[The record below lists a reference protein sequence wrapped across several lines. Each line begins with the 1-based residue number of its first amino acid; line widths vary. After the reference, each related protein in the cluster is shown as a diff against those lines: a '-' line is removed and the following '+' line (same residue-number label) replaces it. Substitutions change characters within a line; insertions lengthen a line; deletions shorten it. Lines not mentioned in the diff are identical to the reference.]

1 MPLLDLVILALIQG
15 VAEFLPISSSAHLI
29 LFPALTGE
37 ADQGLAIDA
46 AVHVG
51 TLAAVMLFFR
61 AETARLFRGVFALT
75 RGRARDDDARLVTML
90 ALATVPVV
98 IVGAAIAATG
108 LDAALRSVALIA
120 WTTIIFAVVLWL
132 ADRFGGGGK
141 TLGSWGISGAVA
153 MGLAQAISIIP
164 GVSRSGITMSAA
176 RAMGYGRVEAARL
189 SLVMSIPAT
198 MAVGGYL
205 ALKLLRSGDAALGL
219 DALAAAVLAFAS
231 ALLAL
236 AFLMRMLR
244 DWSMTPFVLYRL
256 ALGAFLL
263 WFAYA

>member
-61 AETARLFRGVFALT
+61 SETIRLFRGAFALL
-75 RGRARDDDARLVTML
+75 RGRIRDEDARLVLML
-90 ALATVPVV
+90 ALATIPVV
-98 IVGAAIAATG
+98 IVGAAIAITG
-108 LDAALRSVALIA
+108 SDAALRSVALIA

-132 ADRFGGGGK
+132 ADRFGGQGRIFGG
-141 TLGSWGISGAVA
+141 WRVPGAVA

-176 RAMGYGRVEAARL
+176 RAMGYGRLEAARL

-205 ALKLLRSGDAALGL
+205 AVKLIRSGDASLGL
-219 DALAAAVLAFAS
+219 DALAAAVLAFFS

-244 DWSMTPFVLYRL
+244 GWSMTPFVLYRL

>member
-15 VAEFLPISSSAHLI
+15 IAEFLPISSSAHLI

-37 ADQGLAIDA
+37 ADQGLVIDA

-51 TLAAVMLFFR
+51 TLAAVMLYFR
-61 AETARLFRGVFALT
+61 SETARLFRGMLALA
-75 RGRARDDDARLVTML
+75 RGRARDEDARLVLML

-98 IVGAAIAATG
+98 VVGAAIAVTG
-108 LDAALRSVALIA
+108 LDVALRSVALIA
-120 WTTIIFAVVLWL
+120 WTTIVFAIVLWL
-132 ADRFGGGGK
+132 TDRFGGQGK
-141 TLGSWGISGAVA
+141 MFGAWRAPGAVA

-164 GVSRSGITMSAA
+164 GVSRSGVTMSAA
-176 RAMGYGRVEAARL
+176 RAMGYGRIEAARL
-189 SLVMSIPAT
+189 SLMMSIPAT

-205 ALKLLRSGDAALGL
+205 ALKLVRAGDASVGA
-219 DALAAAVLAFAS
+219 DALAAAAFAFLS

-256 ALGAFLL
+256 ALGGFLL

>member
-1 MPLLDLVILALIQG
+1 MPILDLVILALIQG

-51 TLAAVMLFFR
+51 TLAAVMLYFR
-61 AETARLFRGVFALT
+61 AETGRLFGGAFALM
-75 RGRARDDDARLVTML
+75 RGRTDDENARLVLML
-90 ALATVPVV
+90 ALATIPVV
-98 IVGAAIAATG
+98 IAGGAIAATG
-108 LDAALRSVALIA
+108 LDTALRSVALIA
-120 WTTIIFAVVLWL
+120 WTTIIFAIVLWL
-132 ADRFGGGGK
+132 ADRFGGQGL
-141 TLGSWGISGAVA
+141 TLGAWRIPGVLA

-189 SLVMSIPAT
+189 SLLMSIPAT

-205 ALKLLRSGDAALGL
+205 AVKLARAGDVSLGMDAL
-219 DALAAAVLAFAS
+219 LAAALAFLA

-236 AFLMRMLR
+236 VFLMRMLR
-244 DWSMTPFVLYRL
+244 TWSMTPFVLYRL